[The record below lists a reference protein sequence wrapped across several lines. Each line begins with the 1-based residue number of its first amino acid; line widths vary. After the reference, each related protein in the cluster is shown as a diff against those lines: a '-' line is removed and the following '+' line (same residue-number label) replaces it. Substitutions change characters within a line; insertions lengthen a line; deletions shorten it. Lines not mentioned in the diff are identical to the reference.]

1 MTAWVY
7 AVRPDNE
14 LQVKIGMSKIPELRR
29 WALEKITG
37 KQLKLIRVWG
47 PFENGRR
54 FERAAHIHFAAW
66 ATGKEWFCLDNCR
79 LIELDAVFTNLKDE
93 PKLGVNLSLH
103 YTLIEKIDELAK
115 READGNRSEM
125 HERLVLEALEA
136 RRAVKPHTT
145 QT

>member
-1 MTAWVY
+1 MTSWVY

-29 WALEKITG
+29 RALEKITG

-47 PFENGRR
+47 PFKNGRR

-66 ATGKEWFCLDNCR
+66 AIGKEWFCLDNYR

-93 PKLGVNLSLH
+93 AK
-103 YTLIEKIDELAK
+103 YTNRFRIAKSMRPLIEAYRKAQRMDTLTAALNSMVILAAETIRK
-115 READGNRSEM
+115 Q
-125 HERLVLEALEA
+125 
-136 RRAVKPHTT
+136 KPHTT
-145 QT
+145 QA